1 VDPELQAVLRGLEEA
16 AKFAKT
22 YRFEMTDDY
31 LQLIAQVEALA
42 QNQPRT
48 DKSWVV
54 RLIESSARHYRRAV
68 PAR

>member
-1 VDPELQAVLRGLEEA
+1 MERDLERALRGLEEA
-16 AKFAKT
+16 EEFART

-31 LQLIAQVEALA
+31 VQLIAQVEALA
-42 QNQPRT
+42 QNQPGT
-48 DKSWVV
+48 DKSWVG